1 VVEGDAVGGSTV
13 GWAGAVV
20 KTGASSQAGS
30 GDGEDGNLIWVIG
43 IPW

>member
-1 VVEGDAVGGSTV
+1 VVEGDAVGCITV

-30 GDGEDGNLIWVIG
+30 RDDEGGNLIWVIG

>member
-1 VVEGDAVGGSTV
+1 VVEGDVVGGSTV

-20 KTGASSQAGS
+20 KTGALSQAGS
-30 GDGEDGNLIWVIG
+30 RDGEDENLIWVIA

>member
-1 VVEGDAVGGSTV
+1 VVEGDVVGCSTV

-20 KTGASSQAGS
+20 NTGALSQAGS
-30 GDGEDGNLIWVIG
+30 WDDEGGNLIWVIG